1 MFGYPT
7 RKASE
12 DLGGGGSRRRRP
24 TVGVVLGAGAAR
36 GWSHIGAIQELIA
49 MGVTPDIVVGS
60 SAGAVV
66 GGCFAAGRLEQLEA
80 FTRSLTKRRV
90 FGLMD
95 VSFSGGGLIGGNKL
109 RGRLE
114 EALAG
119 VNIEDL
125 PIRFAS
131 VATEV
136 GTGHEIWL
144 KNGPLIDAICASY
157 ALPGI
162 FAPVRWGGR
171 WLMDGALVNPVPIN
185 VARALGADVVIAIN
199 ISSDVLTRG
208 TAIQDPLYFA
218 ERADPS
224 EAPKHAPE
232 AEKKSGIMSNLSRGA
247 RLFHRPAAAAGAQG
261 VPGIASVMADAFN
274 ITQDRIM
281 RSRLAGDPPDVLITA
296 RMTKIGLFEFHRA
309 DELIAMGREATR
321 KAIDEIREHIDLEP
335 PAGATS
341 VAPSSAAAR

>member
-7 RKASE
+7 RKAAE
-12 DLGGGGSRRRRP
+12 DPVGGNMKRRRP
-24 TVGVVLGAGAAR
+24 SIGIVLGAGAAR
-36 GWSHIGAIQELIA
+36 GWSHIGALQELVA
-49 MGVTPDIVVGS
+49 MGVVPNIVVGA

-95 VSFSGGGLIGGNKL
+95 VSFSGGGLIGGAKL
-109 RGRLE
+109 RTRLE
-114 EALAG
+114 ESLG
-119 VNIEDL
+119 GINIEDL

-185 VARALGADVVIAIN
+185 VARALGADKVIAIN

-218 ERADPS
+218 EKAETGV
-224 EAPKHAPE
+224 EAG
-232 AEKKSGIMSNLSRGA
+232 KKSGIMGSLSRGA
-247 RLFHRPAAAAGAQG
+247 RLFHRPFAGGEDG

-309 DELIAMGREATR
+309 DELIALGREAAR
-321 KAIDEIREHIDLEP
+321 KAIDEIREHIDLDP
-335 PAGATS
+335 PASAS
-341 VAPSSAAAR
+341 LPAPSAVAAR